1 MPGLEESGIRVGPV
15 YTPPGYRNRGYAGAC
30 VAALSQLLLDRG
42 YGFCFLYTDLA
53 NPTSRIYQQI
63 GYEPVCDVVEYRFLS
78 P

>member
-1 MPGLEESGIRVGPV
+1 M
-15 YTPPGYRNRGYAGAC
+15 
-30 VAALSQLLLDRG
+30 AALSQLLLDRG

-63 GYEPVCDVVEYRFLS
+63 GYEPVCDVVEYQFLS